1 MPFSV
6 SLAKLWAPGLDV
18 PVEMALKVSSLGDA
32 TLSPVT
38 VELRAMLPMVLT
50 IKEHA
55 ADRVKP
61 RKSNNLPRSIDEDF
75 INLNHDKTDQLMR

>member
-6 SLAKLWAPGLDV
+6 SLAKFWTPGLDV
-18 PVEMALKVSSLGDA
+18 PVKIALKVSSLGDA
-32 TLSPVT
+32 TVSLVT
-38 VELRAMLPMVLT
+38 VEVRAMLPMLLT

-61 RKSNNLPRSIDEDF
+61 RKSNNLPHSIDEEY
-75 INLNHDKTDQLMR
+75 INLNHDETDQSIR